1 MKIGDKVSFT
11 DKWERRLSGEI
22 TEIRDKEYAPWYEED
37 WAVVPAYAFGHDHL
51 TNCLVPISAL
61 TKDKGGQ

>member
-1 MKIGDKVSFT
+1 MRIGDKVSWT
-11 DKWERRLSGEI
+11 DKWERRLSEEI
-22 TEIRDKEYAPWYEED
+22 TEIRKKYNGDKED